1 MFYYKIFKIFFFFGG
16 GCDKVLFFVLW
27 VLLTINSKASVTT
40 NVVNFVMWDIGRVLC
55 FVLYLIFVGYL

>member
-1 MFYYKIFKIFFFFGG
+1 MFYYKIFKIFFFFGW